1 VSDEVLRIVPTDPGW
16 TPDDVAL
23 RRAVRALRQ
32 LLPRADG
39 VRGEIH
45 DGVVLITA
53 GGEPEQ
59 VACPACGEELAPAWW
74 EQRLERAAAQ
84 GFARLA
90 VVTPCSATWTS
101 LAELRFDRPAAFAR
115 TELRARA
122 RGTGLTEE
130 ALAEVGRALGHP
142 VRELHTGR

>member
-1 VSDEVLRIVPTDPGW
+1 VSDEVLRIVPTDPEW

-23 RRAVRALRQ
+23 RRAVRALRE
-32 LLPRADG
+32 LLPRAEG
-39 VRGEIH
+39 VRGEVH
-45 DGVVLITA
+45 DGVVLVTA

-59 VACPACGEELAPAWW
+59 VACPACGEDLEPAWW

-84 GFARLA
+84 GYARLG
-90 VVTPCSATWTS
+90 VVTPCCATRTS
-101 LAELRFDRPAAFAR
+101 LGELRFDRPTAFAR

-122 RGTGLTEE
+122 RGAGLTDD

-142 VRELHTGR
+142 VRELRPGW